1 MQKIQIGQMRRRI
14 DTFAA
19 HGEEK
24 RKIGSSINTIAAYAK
39 RTGYKPEMLEEER
52 KRSKLI

>member
-1 MQKIQIGQMRRRI
+1 MRRRI

-24 RKIGSSINTIAAYAK
+24 RMIGSSINAIAAYAK
-39 RTGYKPEMLEEER
+39 RTGYKPELIEEER
-52 KRSKLI
+52 KMSKLI

>member
-24 RKIGSSINTIAAYAK
+24 RMIGSSINAIAAYAK
-39 RTGYKPEMLEEER
+39 RTGYKPELIEEER
-52 KRSKLI
+52 KMSKLI